1 MFWDNGE
8 DAIDCDI
15 PEDDDDDDNND
26 AGHETFHYFV
36 LSLEP
41 HDQS

>member
-15 PEDDDDDDNND
+15 PEDDDDDDDNDD
-26 AGHETFHYFV
+26 AGHD
-36 LSLEP
+36 SLQQP
-41 HDQS
+41 LD

>member
-15 PEDDDDDDNND
+15 PEDDDDNDD
-26 AGHETFHYFV
+26 AGHD
-36 LSLEP
+36 SLQQP
-41 HDQS
+41 LD